1 LEGQE
6 QLLFGR
12 IGEVQRAGAPQKRP
26 SEMKN
31 VGLATTAG
39 QERQRRGVPSLDQ
52 DVDRLNE
59 RLELNL
65 ALFLQPIELIF
76 QKYEVRQHLHYD
88 HEVEIVRLV
97 LRVLGLVYEVE
108 KQRDVLETV
117 QETDVHELSQVNEQV
132 LRLD

>member
-1 LEGQE
+1 VINGDELFFPQCALAKTGDFGLLLVEGDFLVFPNLFDQIEVVLEGQE

-12 IGEVQRAGAPQKRP
+12 IGEVQRASAPQKRP

-59 RLELNL
+59 RLKLNL
-65 ALFLQPIELIF
+65 ALFL
-76 QKYEVRQHLHYD
+76 
-88 HEVEIVRLV
+88 
-97 LRVLGLVYEVE
+97 
-108 KQRDVLETV
+108 
-117 QETDVHELSQVNEQV
+117 
-132 LRLD
+132 